1 MRVTHGKYGSLLVN
15 MGELICMLKSNI
27 SYRALLSK
35 ATIKNDKCNVKSTD
49 KPTDMDRSFL
59 KN

>member
-1 MRVTHGKYGSLLVN
+1 MPVTHGKYGNLLVN
-15 MGELICMLKSNI
+15 MVELICMLKSNF
-27 SYRALLSK
+27 SYQALLSK

-49 KPTDMDRSFL
+49 KSTDMDRSFL